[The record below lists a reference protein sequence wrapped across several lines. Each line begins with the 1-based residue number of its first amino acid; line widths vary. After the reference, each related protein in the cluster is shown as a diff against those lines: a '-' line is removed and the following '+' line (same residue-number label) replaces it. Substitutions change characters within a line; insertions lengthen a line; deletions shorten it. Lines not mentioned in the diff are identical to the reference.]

1 MWRRGVSVSWT
12 PYFLINKD
20 NLLKARENFLD
31 SFLKDNGLGEKLTKL
46 ETKKQK
52 ELMDI
57 GVKIEKL
64 PILKKIEKEE
74 LKEKR
79 IAELEEKY
87 RKKADNLDERKRHI
101 EFIEK
106 MYSESWYGDEVNI
119 KGTNYYFKFTEFTSE
134 ANALVWFLD
143 EHEIEYYILG
153 G

>member
-1 MWRRGVSVSWT
+1 MSWT